1 MDKINLKAV
10 LLQNMGEDS
19 ADFLPIMG
27 DEKELLNDNMQIPDT
42 LPILP
47 LRNTVLFPGVIIPIN
62 IGRDKSLKLIKD
74 SYRQSALIGVVAQK
88 DTNTENP
95 DINDLYQIGTVASI
109 LKILEMP
116 DGTTTAIIQGK
127 RRFLLEDILYDDP
140 YHVGKISLKKEEGV
154 PKNDPEYNAIAESLK
169 DMASKIVKYS
179 SHIPNEAGFAL
190 KNIESMLFLINFI
203 SSNTDVDYQNK
214 QELLEIDNLKQRAI
228 KLLEI
233 LSKQVSLLELK
244 NDIQKKVKMDIDKQ
258 QREYFLHQQM
268 KTIQDELGGNPTDEE
283 IKELEE
289 LAETKEWNGNVRE
302 IFNKELNKLKRLN
315 PSSPDYSVQS
325 NYLREMLDLP
335 WNHLSEDNLDLEH
348 ARQVLDADH
357 FGLEK
362 VKERI
367 LEYLAVLKLK
377 ADMKSP
383 ILCLYGPPGVG
394 KTSLGK
400 SVARALNR
408 EFVRMS
414 LGGLHDESEIR
425 GHRKTYIGAMPGRIL
440 QSIKKA
446 GTSNPVFILDEIDK
460 VGNDFRGDPQSA
472 LLEVLDPEQNGS
484 FHDNFLD
491 IDYDL
496 SKVMFIATA
505 NDLSTIAGPLRD
517 RMEIIE
523 VTGYLMEEK
532 REIAKRHL
540 IPKQLEN
547 HGITA
552 GHVTIPDEIID
563 LIIEKYTR
571 ESGVRSLDM
580 TIAKIMR
587 HVARKVAMNKK
598 FTITLDENKVKEYLG
613 SPIFSREEYQGNEL
627 PGVVTGLAWT
637 AAGGEIL
644 YIESSYSKGKGHLSL
659 TGNLGEVMKES
670 ATLALEYIKSHAKE
684 IGIDEKMFE
693 ENDIHVHVPAGA
705 VPKDGPSAGITM
717 VTALVSALTG
727 RKVKKA
733 IAMTGE
739 ITLRGKVLPVGGIR
753 EKILAAKRAGIKEI
767 ILCSENKKD
776 IDDIKKRIPERAEI
790 PLCGSYQRSAGNSAS
805 KSIKESP
812 VRPMVFS
819 YNGDSSPT

>member
-154 PKNDPEYNAIAESLK
+154 PENDPEYNAIAESLK

-383 ILCLYGPPGVG
+383 IVCLYGPPGVG

-637 AAGGEIL
+637 AVGGEIL

-753 EKILAAKRAGIKEI
+753 EKILAAKRAEIKEI
-767 ILCSENKKD
+767 ILCCENKKD
-776 IDDIKKRIPERAEI
+776 IDDIKKEY
-790 PLCGSYQRSAGNSAS
+790 LKGLKFHYVDH
-805 KSIKESP
+805 IKE
-812 VRPMVFS
+812 VLE
-819 YNGDSSPT
+819 TALQKA